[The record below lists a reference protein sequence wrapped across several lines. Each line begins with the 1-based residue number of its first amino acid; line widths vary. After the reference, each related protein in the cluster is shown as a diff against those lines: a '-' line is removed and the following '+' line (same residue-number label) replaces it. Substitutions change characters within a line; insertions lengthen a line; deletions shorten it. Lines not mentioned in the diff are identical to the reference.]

1 MKKIVWITFA
11 ALAAIWTGMVA
22 VALQLMDWMLAM
34 IGNAQLPGG
43 AEGMAVSPELA
54 WLAPW
59 LGPQAMQSLQDGILA
74 TVQGFNAII
83 PAAAG
88 LGSWIAV
95 LVWIIWG
102 LGIAALLIV
111 AFLLH
116 KLAARRRPAQ
126 PARPVQPR

>member
-22 VALQLMDWMLAM
+22 VAWQLMDWMLAM
-34 IGNAQLPGG
+34 TGSAQLPAG
-43 AEGMAVSPELA
+43 AEGVAASPELA

-74 TVQGFNAII
+74 TVHGFNAII
-83 PAAAG
+83 PAASG

-95 LVWIIWG
+95 LVWIVWG
-102 LGIAALLIV
+102 LGIAGLLIV

-116 KLAARRRPAQ
+116 KLAARRQPAQ
-126 PARPVQPR
+126 PARPVQPL